1 MTDQEFNV
9 IRQLRDKG
17 YAIVSWN
24 PEELRGVDPS
34 HVEDIMIER
43 AFNLIDSMATEPD
56 PAFTEDET

>member
-17 YAIVSWN
+17 YAVVSWN
-24 PEELRGVDPS
+24 PQELRGVDPS

-43 AFNLIDSMATEPD
+43 AYDLIDSMATEPD
-56 PAFTEDET
+56 PAFTEDEA